1 MLPVDQL
8 LGNYLIKEKRFAV
21 YVISN
26 ARQTLCVGVT
36 DTLLE
41 GFRPLHNDGEQES
54 RNDSHLSLGM
64 LHLFP
69 QHLPQKSLH
78 SLLCKRSAVRG
89 KDNFRRELNYFLDTS
104 S

>member
-8 LGNYLIKEKRFAV
+8 LGNYWMKEKRFAV

-41 GFRPLHNDGEQES
+41 GFRPLHNDGEQAS
-54 RNDSHLSLGM
+54 RDDSRHSLGM

-69 QHLPQKSLH
+69 SYLPQKFLH
-78 SLLCKRSAVRG
+78 GLLCKRSAVRSM
-89 KDNFRRELNYFLDTS
+89 DNFWR
-104 S
+104 